1 MILEIV
7 TSFLFGFILVS
18 LLDFLLFIGLKINY
32 FNTYNIGEYFNV
44 IFVDNQN
51 VWLIVALSF
60 LFGYLMLY
68 SKLSKFFDT
77 FYIILLILFASTLYE
92 PIGKR
97 VGEEIFREKNK
108 IFEVSGTKF
117 RGDLLY
123 EGRSYYYIKRDEIK
137 SAIRLSKED
146 VKIVK

>member
-1 MILEIV
+1 MILEII

-44 IFVDNQN
+44 IFIDNQN
-51 VWLIVALSF
+51 IFLIVALSF

-68 SKLSKFFDT
+68 SKLSKFFDS
-77 FYIILLILFASTLYE
+77 FYILLLILFASTFYK
-92 PIGKR
+92 PIGKS
-97 VGEEIFREKNK
+97 VGEHIFREKNK

-117 RGDLLY
+117 RGDILY
-123 EGRSYYYIKRDEIK
+123 KGRNYYYIKRDEIK
-137 SAIRLSKED
+137 KAIRLSKDE
-146 VKIVK
+146 VKIIK

>member
-123 EGRSYYYIKRDEIK
+123 EGRNYYYIKRDEIK

>member
-1 MILEIV
+1 MILEII

-18 LLDFLLFIGLKINY
+18 LLDFILFIGLKINY

-44 IFVDNQN
+44 IFIDNQN
-51 VWLIVALSF
+51 IFLIIALSL

-77 FYIILLILFASTLYE
+77 FYIILLILFASTLYK
-92 PIGKR
+92 PIGKY
-97 VGEEIFREKNK
+97 VGEQIFREKNK

-117 RGDLLY
+117 RGDILY
-123 EGRSYYYIKRDEIK
+123 KGRNYYYIKRDEIK
-137 SAIRLSKED
+137 KAIRLSKKE